1 MKNII
6 QSFFFSSQKG
16 NKHRLFSLLG
26 ILLLL
31 FAFII
36 SGIGK
41 NKVPAK
47 NQGETQKASDTKISD
62 PATRQLINGIDKKAG
77 NILFQSADGG
87 STWQNLSAGLP
98 ENIRISHVFTQ
109 GNEVFAGT
117 WDGVVYHSY
126 DINTGEWIRENIG
139 GFYEKEA
146 ITGIFQGRSGPYV
159 SVANR
164 GFFRRIPGTGFWQ
177 PLGKALKD
185 YVIHDIKE
193 TADGTIFVASAAGIF
208 KSRDE
213 GVTWKHVFTTG
224 WVTSLSVAEGVI
236 VAGAM
241 QGLLRSEDGEHWQ
254 CMLPD
259 EGAVYKTSLID
270 GNFAALRV
278 AAPWSS
284 DSMKTGSLITSAGDI
299 RLRTSADGGKTWQ
312 AVNGSGLSA
321 KGVFDLEQA
330 GKYLFFSSDAGI
342 SRSAD
347 GGKNWELVRPA
358 IKDKDNMTRMELI
371 SSEDIVYALVV
382 NAGC

>member
-6 QSFFFSSQKG
+6 QSFFSASQKG
-16 NKHRLFSLLG
+16 NQHRLFSLLG

-31 FAFII
+31 FAFIL
-36 SGIGK
+36 SGTGK

-47 NQGETQKASDTKISD
+47 KTGEAQKASETKISD
-62 PATRQLINGIDKKAG
+62 PATRQLINGIDRKAG

-87 STWQNLSAGLP
+87 NTWQNLSAGLP

-117 WDGVVYHSY
+117 WDGVVYHCY
-126 DINTGEWIRENIG
+126 DINTGEWMRENIG

-177 PLGKALKD
+177 PLGKTLKD

-208 KSRDE
+208 KSQDE
-213 GVTWKHVFTTG
+213 GSTWKHVFTTG
-224 WVTSLSVAEGVI
+224 WVTSLSSANGVI
-236 VAGAM
+236 MAAAM
-241 QGLLRSEDGEHWQ
+241 QGVLRSEDGEHWE
-254 CMLPD
+254 CVLPD
-259 EGAVYKTSLID
+259 EGAIYKTSVIE
-270 GNFAALRV
+270 GNFAVLRV
-278 AAPWSS
+278 AAPWS
-284 DSMKTGSLITSAGDI
+284 GSAKEISSVSSAGDI

-312 AVNGSGLSA
+312 TANGNGLSA
-321 KGVFDLEQA
+321 KGIFDIEQA

-358 IKDKDNMTRMELI
+358 IKDKDNMTRMEI
-371 SSEDIVYALVV
+371 TSADDIIYALVV